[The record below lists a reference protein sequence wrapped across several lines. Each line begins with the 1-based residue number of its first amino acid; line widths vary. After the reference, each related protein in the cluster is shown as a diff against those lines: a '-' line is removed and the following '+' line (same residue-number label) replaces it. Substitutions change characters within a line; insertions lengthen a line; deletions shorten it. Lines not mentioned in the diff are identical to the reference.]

1 MKELTTTRPDIDI
14 EADIHHVLGD
24 YPPVVND
31 RHHIQVTVEDGHVI
45 INGYTR
51 TAVTHGYVMSR
62 VPEVHGVISVDASEF
77 YSDENLR
84 LTAARD
90 LPYGVF
96 ARLEYGT
103 VILYGTLPDDA
114 DLEQLVQHVGSVPGV
129 RRVVTSFDQT

>member
-1 MKELTTTRPDIDI
+1 MVDTMTTRPDIDI
-14 EADIHHVLGD
+14 EADIHHVLSD

-31 RHHIQVTVEDGHVI
+31 RHYIQVTVEEGHAI
-45 INGYTR
+45 ISGYTK
-51 TAVTHGYVMSR
+51 TAVTYGYVIDR
-62 VPEVHGVISVDASEF
+62 IPEVNGVISVDASEF

-84 LTAARD
+84 LTVARD

-114 DLEQLVQHVGSVPGV
+114 DLEQLVQHIGSVTGV
-129 RRVVTSFDQT
+129 RRIVTSFGQS